1 MKKTTN
7 YSKFVATAAT
17 ATLVASAVVPAV
29 SAKEMK
35 FSDVSKR
42 YTEAVDYLVNK
53 EITKGISDSKY
64 GTDMNIKRIDV
75 AMMIA
80 RATLTQEEIDNAPKN
95 TFGDVP
101 TRAAKQ
107 ISALKKKGILD
118 GKTTTSFG
126 SEASITR
133 GEAAIMLSRAYG
145 IEGDT
150 ANVAFSDVAPRYK
163 DAVAAL
169 VDNKI
174 TEGKSA
180 TKFATT
186 DSIKRGELALFLFR
200 LETLD
205 ATPAP
210 EYKVDSL
217 EAINGTQV
225 QVKFTDTVD
234 PVSLFKDGKMGA
246 FKDGVFTMSKV
257 GSSTPEAGAL
267 KGMLSKDGKTLT
279 VTTENVV
286 KGDYTVVINNLKAKD
301 GKEIEKFTQVAN
313 IKADATAPKV
323 VTADKVNS
331 SQYLVKFSEPMKT
344 LGTVTYKKEDGSAVE
359 EDLAPDF
366 KEGDSEV
373 LIKLPTDLEAGKSL
387 KVQMVA
393 AKDMSG
399 NLISP
404 NPAEVTLTKGQPDG
418 VAPAI
423 ETIEQTGANQFTV
436 KFSEALSSNPVVTI
450 GGVAAKSVE
459 VNPEN
464 PLEYVVTTEGNLT
477 TAQTVVVKDFE
488 DLSGQAGT
496 TYSKVVT
503 FTEDTEAPVVTS
515 TNVVADSED
524 KQQYVEFTFDKNVNL
539 EDATMAAS
547 GKYVKDYVTKA
558 GLEFAATPVA
568 YKSEDDHK
576 VVRVPVKTLL
586 TGNDVE
592 GAAYELTYKL
602 EGIKSVANKDL
613 KEKTGQL
620 KFTRA
625 ADGKPENTNVVT
637 VEKPVLD
644 VSDNNKLIVT
654 FDQAVDGASAVNK
667 ENYTI
672 DGATIKDVTLLPVA
686 ESGKQQAVLNLTP
699 GSSTFNGE
707 RAMTIKNIKAL
718 GSTKTMDTWSGT
730 VNLKENIAPTV
741 ETAKLTDTKE
751 ITLTFT
757 EAVNGAAANDFEV
770 LVEGQSM
777 ATPLK
782 VNAAVENGTKKAIIK
797 LDAAITTEQINKGIT
812 LKPVETMDIK
822 DVNGNM
828 LSVPANIT
836 VTR

>member
-17 ATLVASAVVPAV
+17 ATLVASAVVPAA
-29 SAKEMK
+29 SAKDMK

-42 YTEAVDYLVNK
+42 YTEAVDYLVKND
-53 EITKGISDSKY
+53 ITQGLSESKY

-80 RATLTQEEIDNAPKN
+80 RATLTQEEIDNAPKS

-118 GKTTTSFG
+118 GKTATSFG
-126 SEASITR
+126 SEAPITR

-145 IEGDT
+145 VEGDA
-150 ANVAFSDVAPRYK
+150 ANVEFTDVAPRYK

-186 DSIKRGELALFLFR
+186 DSIKRGELALFLHR

-225 QVKFTDTVD
+225 QVKFTDAVD
-234 PVSLFKDGKMGA
+234 PVSLFKDGKMGE
-246 FKDGVFTMSKV
+246 FKDNVFTMSPV
-257 GSSTPEAGAL
+257 GGVADPETL
-267 KGMLSKDGKTLT
+267 KGALSKDGKTLT
-279 VTTENVV
+279 VTTGKVV

-313 IKADATAPKV
+313 IKADVTAPKV
-323 VTADKVNS
+323 LSADKVNS
-331 SQYLVKFSEPMKT
+331 SQYVVKFSEPMKT
-344 LGTVTYKKEDGSAVE
+344 LGTVTYKKEDGSTV

-373 LIKLPTDLEAGKSL
+373 LIDLPGDLAAGESIKA
-387 KVQMVA
+387 QMVA

-404 NPAEVTLTKGQPDG
+404 NPSEVTLTKGQPDG
-418 VAPAI
+418 VAPAV

-464 PLEYVVTTEGNLT
+464 PLEYVVTTEGSLT

-496 TYSKVVT
+496 AYSKVVT

-524 KQQYVEFTFDKNVNL
+524 KQQYVEFTFDKDVKL
-539 EDATMAAS
+539 DKATVAAS

-558 GLEFAATPVA
+558 GLDFTAKSVE
-568 YKSEDDHK
+568 YKSEDNHK

-592 GAAYELTYKL
+592 GAAYDLTYTL
-602 EGIKSVANKDL
+602 AGVKSVANKEL

-644 VSDNNKLIVT
+644 ESDNNKLIVT
-654 FDQAVDGASAVNK
+654 FDQAVDGATAVNK
-667 ENYTI
+667 ANYTI
-672 DGATIKDVTLLPVA
+672 NGATIEDVTLLPVA
-686 ESGKQQAVLNLTP
+686 ENGTQQAVLNLTP

-707 RAMTIKNIKAL
+707 RTMTIKNIKAL
-718 GSTKTMDTWSGT
+718 GSTKTMDIWSDT
-730 VNLKENIAPTV
+730 VVLKENIAPTV

-782 VNAAVENGTKKAIIK
+782 VNAAVENGTKKAVIK

-812 LKPVETMDIK
+812 LKPVDTMDIK
-822 DVNGNM
+822 DANGNM
-828 LSVPANIT
+828 LSVPTNIT